1 MKTTVTLEPKD
12 VRIIIARFLGIHIED
27 VIPQRYGFSV
37 AGVPQ
42 EEIAWKLSDQEQEA
56 DK

>member
-12 VRIIIARFLGIHIED
+12 VRIIIARFLGIPIED